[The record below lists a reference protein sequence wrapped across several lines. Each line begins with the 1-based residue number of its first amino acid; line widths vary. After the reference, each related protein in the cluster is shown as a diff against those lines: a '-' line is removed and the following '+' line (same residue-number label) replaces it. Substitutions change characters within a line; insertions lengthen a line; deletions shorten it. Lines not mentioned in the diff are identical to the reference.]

1 MNNFTGAILTAAVAL
16 APAAAYANGPSGTQ
30 RYIEV
35 RGAKLYVQ
43 IYGHGAP
50 IVFLHGGMLFF
61 DNNFVKQRDY
71 FATYRTVVG
80 IDQRG
85 YGHSPDGPWPLS
97 YQMMADDTAAVVEQ
111 LGLGP
116 VDVVG
121 HSDGANLALILAR
134 DHPQM
139 VRCLVISGA
148 NIRVAL
154 SPEEKQRAQWSP
166 QQLAGHLREVA
177 NSLPPWFLPDY
188 SRVSPDGP
196 EHWMT
201 LLAKSYDMWLQPV
214 VIEPADLKKI
224 SIPVLVMAAT
234 TTSPPSKKMPKYS
247 EVCRMGNS
255 SLCQRATTER
265 STSGRGWSIS
275 QYASFWT
282 NPIMVPHYT
291 SPVANRST
299 LRGRRPRLSEVYRR
313 LNIAGQKIAT
323 SRKPSLVWRDP
334 TRTGR
339 ISKDAH

>member
-1 MNNFTGAILTAAVAL
+1 MRVRSAPHPLTIIRTVIGDCSKPMNNGNAMKYISAAMLAAVSVL
-16 APAAAYANGPSGTQ
+16 SSFGAYPDDTTGTH
-30 RYIEV
+30 RFYEV

-85 YGHSPDGPWPLS
+85 YGHSPDGPWSLS
-97 YQMMADDTAAVVEQ
+97 YKMMADDTAAIIEQ

-121 HSDGANLALILAR
+121 HSDGADLALILAR

-139 VRCLVISGA
+139 VRRLVISGA
-148 NIRVAL
+148 NIRANL

-166 QQLAGHLREVA
+166 QQLAAHLRELA
-177 NSLPPWFLPDY
+177 NWMPPWIRTDY
-188 SRVSPDGP
+188 VKVSPDGP

-201 LLAKSYDMWLQPV
+201 LLAKTYDMWLQPV

-224 SIPVLVMAAT
+224 SIPVLVMAGDHDF
-234 TTSPPSKKMPKYS
+234 TSVEENAEIFRDLPNGQLIIVPASNHGTFTKRPELVNLAIREFLDQPDDSAPS
-247 EVCRMGNS
+247 R
-255 SLCQRATTER
+255 
-265 STSGRGWSIS
+265 
-275 QYASFWT
+275 
-282 NPIMVPHYT
+282 
-291 SPVANRST
+291 
-299 LRGRRPRLSEVYRR
+299 
-313 LNIAGQKIAT
+313 
-323 SRKPSLVWRDP
+323 
-334 TRTGR
+334 
-339 ISKDAH
+339 